1 MSVPFP
7 AFADRLPAKLPTLR
21 DLWLAAA
28 DAEDAL
34 RRSDQITPQL
44 EDAASDAADAL
55 RDHLLFEHGLTAADL
70 KRWVL

>member
-21 DLWLAAA
+21 ELWLAAA

-34 RRSDQITPQL
+34 RQSDQITPQL
-44 EDAASDAADAL
+44 EDAAFDAADAL

-70 KRWVL
+70 KRCVL